1 MRKLLFL
8 SVLVF
13 FVVFS
18 IETVGF
24 NYVTGDHPYYIT
36 TGLLG
41 QGHDL
46 TLLVLRSMYLILPS
60 FVRDTALPIFINFMF
75 VFSIYFMLKPFV
87 KYPEWVFLLA
97 PLMPL
102 SNIYAQIFAISFFNF
117 MLGFYFRGKREVAPL
132 FLVLVFLAH
141 YWTGLFV
148 AIIFTLYVLAFDRKS
163 LRDSLLPTAI
173 IAGAFFLILPQ
184 GIGFLTQA
192 PIVVPMYYLTTAGFF
207 ILLSR
212 GLIFFF
218 LSFFGLW
225 RLWIK
230 DRGFFKINLMLFLI
244 PFFIV
249 FALPT
254 SNYWDWRLLYFM
266 PFLALVSVFMSYL
279 FEGKSK

>member
-1 MRKLLFL
+1 M
-8 SVLVF
+8 
-13 FVVFS
+13 
-18 IETVGF
+18 GF